1 MSACLVIAAVGLLG
15 AGLPL
20 FNAGLPLFNTVAGIV

>member
-1 MSACLVIAAVGLLG
+1 LVIAAVGLLG

-20 FNAGLPLFNTVAGIV
+20 VKAGLRLFNTVAGIV